1 LTDYLPPEKI
11 ITVPYYAELTFK
23 LHDVIKQKRHGKLSL
38 GVWLIHNNAP
48 VHRSLVV
55 QQAVHD
61 CGFVQLNHP
70 TYSLYLTPSDYYL
83 FRNLKYCLRRTQFA
97 DDESL

>member
-1 LTDYLPPEKI
+1 M
-11 ITVPYYAELTFK
+11 
-23 LHDVIKQKRHGKLSL
+23 

-48 VHRSLVV
+48 VHRLLVV

-70 TYSLYLTPSDYYL
+70 TYSLDLTLSDYYL
-83 FRNLKYCLRRTQFA
+83 SRNLKYCLRGTRFA
-97 DDESL
+97 DDESLIAVVEAWFYGQEREFFFQGINSLAEK